1 MFKHTQLCFHSTS
14 QLFCPQHV
22 APPRGAPHLMVAEDP
37 DVESVPAAE
46 TAAVESDEAEVQ
58 KKQFWSSFPV
68 TVSLRKED
76 LNKFGT

>member
-14 QLFCPQHV
+14 QLVCPQHV

-58 KKQFWSSFPV
+58 KKVLIFFSSHRQFEERGS
-68 TVSLRKED
+68 E
-76 LNKFGT
+76 

>member
-1 MFKHTQLCFHSTS
+1 MVTHYFSVVYPMFKHTQLCFHSTS

-58 KKQFWSSFPV
+58 KNSFDLLFQ
-68 TVSLRKED
+68 SLSV
-76 LNKFGT
+76 